1 MLEIDGLRSGYGSLE
16 VLHGIDLVVGERE
29 IVSVVG
35 PNGAGKT
42 TLVQTISGLIPIQA
56 GSIRFEGDDIVH
68 LSSAKRVRA
77 GIAQVPEGAG
87 VFRELSVLENLQL
100 TRAAAERVDAVVDR
114 FPILGERAQQTAG
127 LLSGGERQMLGIARA
142 LLLSPRLLI
151 LDEPSFGLAPKV
163 VAQVLELLV
172 SESRARDMSVLVV
185 EQNVEQ
191 SLSISDRAYLLQGGE
206 CVLSGDAA
214 EMLASDS
221 TKAIYL
227 SLGGADEE
235 RARA

>member
-56 GSIRFEGDDIVH
+56 GTIRFEGDDIVH
-68 LSSAKRVRA
+68 LSSARRVRA

>member
-1 MLEIDGLRSGYGSLE
+1 MLEIEALRSGYGSLE

-42 TLVQTISGLIPIQA
+42 TLVQTISGLIPLQS
-56 GSIRFEGDDIVH
+56 GRIRFDGADIVQ
-68 LSSAKRVRA
+68 LSSARRVRA

-100 TRAAAERVDAVVDR
+100 TRARPERVTEVVER
-114 FPILGERAQQTAG
+114 FPVLGQRAQQTAG

-163 VAQVLELLV
+163 VAEVLELLV
-172 SESRARDMSVLVV
+172 SESQARDMSVLVV

-191 SLSISDRAYLLQGGE
+191 SLSISDRAYLLQGGQ
-206 CVLSGDAA
+206 CIRSGNAA

-221 TKAIYL
+221 FKAMYL
-227 SLGGADEE
+227 SLGATDVGGA
-235 RARA
+235 RG

>member
-1 MLEIDGLRSGYGSLE
+1 MLEIKGLRSGYGSLE
-16 VLHGIDLVVGERE
+16 VLHGIDLEVREQE

-42 TLVQTISGLIPIQA
+42 TLVQTISGLIPLQA
-56 GSIRFEGDDIVH
+56 GQIRFEGADLLH

-87 VFRELSVLENLQL
+87 VFRELSVIENLQL
-100 TRAAAERVDAVVDR
+100 TRARAPRVAEVVDR
-114 FPILGERAQQTAG
+114 FPVLGQRAQQTAG

-163 VAQVLELLV
+163 VAEVLALLV

-206 CVLSGDAA
+206 CLRSGDAA
-214 EMLASDS
+214 EMLADE
-221 TKAIYL
+221 TTRAMYL
-227 SLGGADEE
+227 SLGTPEAGGT
-235 RARA
+235 RV

>member
-56 GSIRFEGDDIVH
+56 GTIRFEGDDIVH

>member
-1 MLEIDGLRSGYGSLE
+1 MLEIEGLRSGYGSLE

-42 TLVQTISGLIPIQA
+42 TLVQTISGLIPLHA
-56 GSIRFEGDDIVH
+56 GSIRFEGADILH
-68 LSSAKRVRA
+68 LSSARRVRA

-100 TRAAAERVDAVVDR
+100 TRARPLRVAEVVDR
-114 FPILGERAQQTAG
+114 FPVLGQRSQQIAG

-142 LLLSPRLLI
+142 LLLDPRLLI

-163 VAQVLELLV
+163 VAEVLELLV
-172 SESRARDMSVLVV
+172 SESRSREMSVLVV

-191 SLSISDRAYLLQGGE
+191 SLRISDRAYLLQGGE
-206 CVLSGDAA
+206 CIRSGDAA

-221 TKAIYL
+221 TKAMYL
-227 SLGGADEE
+227 SLGGTD
-235 RARA
+235 ARGARV